1 MVYRNENPAKDR
13 IYHTIE
19 PTEGVLYLV
28 QPGRPATRIGT
39 LNEDIEVTPNHIICR
54 EMGPTTHEFTVT
66 LREPSA
72 EALHMIFG
80 NGTATDGADDS
91 ECCCLGICDTCPE
104 TFDIPDCD
112 CGCSDNEDED
122 EDDHTEHV
130 HWAGHHEDPDTDTS
144 PAHYKFPGGIGIND
158 IAGHLN
164 GNGAQATQYTAR
176 ATRLDGND
184 KGETV
189 LDRVKDLN
197 KAKVFLNFEIERQLN
212 EAIDHLETAI
222 EAFKHFGDTES
233 PTYDRIVAQYNECV
247 ALLDTPT
254 AN

>member
-1 MVYRNENPAKDR
+1 MAYWNETPAKDGTYR
-13 IYHTIE
+13 TTE
-19 PTEGVLYLV
+19 PTEGVIYLV
-28 QPGRPATRIGT
+28 KPGRAATRIGA
-39 LNEDIEVTPNHIICR
+39 LNEDIEVTPNR
-54 EMGPTTHEFTVT
+54 TTYRDMGPTTYEFTVE
-66 LREPSA
+66 LGEPSA
-72 EALHMIFG
+72 EALNMIFG
-80 NGTATDGADDS
+80 NDTVTDDTDDS
-91 ECCCLGICDTCPE
+91 ECCGIGICDTCPE

-112 CGCSDNEDED
+112 CDCGCSDDEDED
-122 EDDHTEHV
+122 E
-130 HWAGHHEDPDTDTS
+130 EDPDTDTS

-189 LDRVKDLN
+189 FDRVNDLK

-212 EAIDHLETAI
+212 EALDYLETAL
-222 EAFKHFGDTES
+222 EVVKYYGDTES
-233 PTYDRIVAQYNECV
+233 PIYQRIVAQYNECV
-247 ALLDTPT
+247 ALLATPD